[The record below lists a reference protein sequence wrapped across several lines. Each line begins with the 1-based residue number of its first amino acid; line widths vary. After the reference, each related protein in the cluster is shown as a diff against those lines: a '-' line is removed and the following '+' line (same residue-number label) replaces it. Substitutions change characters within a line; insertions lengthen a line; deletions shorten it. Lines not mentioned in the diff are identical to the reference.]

1 MKMDL
6 NTTRRGFIKTAALWG
21 GLGTL
26 IGGSKPVGAKPNQSL
41 PKADEPRPGYR
52 VTAQVKRYYETAG
65 L

>member
-1 MKMDL
+1 MDL
-6 NTTRRGFIKTAALWG
+6 STTRRGFIKIAALWG

-26 IGGSKPVGAKPNQSL
+26 LGSPKPAAAKENLPL

-52 VTAQVKRYYETAG
+52 VTEQVKRYYETAG